1 MTYRPS
7 VAVAPDSGPR
17 WRLVLADLTRWLAEG
32 ELPPGER
39 LPTEAE
45 LAERFG
51 VHRLTVRQALGELAR
66 AGTIR
71 TVHGRGSYVA
81 ESPYRF
87 RVEPDAPS
95 IVAQMRRQGHVVTQ
109 HLVAHSVVA
118 HDTAPEGANLPA
130 GDLLRLDTVMAV
142 GGTPWSLDTTWIPH
156 ERFAGVPAVWTDNT
170 SLTGLLQAAY
180 GVHVRRSWR
189 RYSAEPAGP
198 RDAELLDVPLGV
210 PLMVL
215 AGANSDEDGCEAVV
229 AVRRT
234 RGDRIEYVVDL

>member
-1 MTYRPS
+1 MAYGPP
-7 VAVAPDSGPR
+7 VPPAPGAGPR
-17 WRLVLADLTRWLAEG
+17 WRRVLADLARWLADG
-32 ELPPGER
+32 EIPPGGR
-39 LPTEAE
+39 LPSEAE

-81 ESPYRF
+81 EPPYRF
-87 RVEPDAPS
+87 RVESDAPS
-95 IVAQMRRQGHVVTQ
+95 IVAQMRQQGHVVTQ
-109 HLVAHSVVA
+109 HLVAHAVVA
-118 HDTAPEGANLPA
+118 HDTAPDGSSLPE
-130 GDLLRLDTVMAV
+130 GDLLRLDTVMTV
-142 GGTPWSLDTTWIPH
+142 GGTAWSLDSTWIPH
-156 ERFAGVPAVWTDNT
+156 ARFAGIPAVWTDST

-180 GVHVRRSWR
+180 DVRVRRSWR

-198 RDAELLDVPLGV
+198 RDSDVLDVPLGG

-215 AGANSDEDGCEAVV
+215 TGANVDQDGREVVV